1 MIIASN
7 LSIDTSVKHQNC
19 ITLSSKLRLLLTNM
33 HFMDKHKQLL
43 LNSSILTY
51 FKYYLRFVKVVHLNE
66 LQLSYWEEVPQ
77 EQTI

>member
-1 MIIASN
+1 MTIASN

-19 ITLSSKLRLLLTNM
+19 ITLSSKLRLLLTKL